1 MRSGGNQM
9 GTEERGEGKATG
21 TANAVSV
28 RADIWVWAVRKYKT
42 RSAASKACK
51 AGHVKIN
58 GKSAKASSP
67 VRLGDQVVVRIGG
80 FDHILQVKQLLER
93 RVSYPVARLAYEDL
107 TPQRL
112 PKLSLPALPRRDA
125 GSGRPTK
132 KERRQ
137 LDRLRVR
144 NPNQGR
150 R

>member
-1 MRSGGNQM
+1 MATAEGNQ
-9 GTEERGEGKATG
+9 GEAGAI
-21 TANAVSV
+21 ANPASV
-28 RADIWVWAVRKYKT
+28 RADIWVWSVRKYKT
-42 RSAASKACK
+42 RSAAAKACK

-93 RVSYPVARLAYEDL
+93 RVSYPLARSAYEDL
-107 TPQRL
+107 TPERL
-112 PKLSLPALPRRDA
+112 PKLYLPSLPRREA

-137 LDRLRVR
+137 LDRLRGR
-144 NPNQGR
+144 SPNQGR

>member
-1 MRSGGNQM
+1 M
-9 GTEERGEGKATG
+9 GTEDSNEGVAG
-21 TANAVSV
+21 AASVASV
-28 RADIWVWAVRKYKT
+28 RADIWVWAVRMYKT
-42 RSAASKACK
+42 RSAAAKACK

-93 RVSYPVARLAYEDL
+93 RVSYPLARLAYEDL
-107 TPQRL
+107 TPERL
-112 PKLSLPALPRRDA
+112 PKLSLPSLPRREP

-137 LDRLRVR
+137 LDRLRGR
-144 NPNQGR
+144 SANQGR

>member
-1 MRSGGNQM
+1 M
-9 GTEERGEGKATG
+9 GQEVRDEGEV
-21 TANAVSV
+21 TAAANVQPV

-42 RSAASKACK
+42 RSAAAKACK

-93 RVSYPVARLAYEDL
+93 RVSYPLARLAYEDL

-112 PKLSLPALPRRDA
+112 PKMSLPALPRREP

-137 LDRLRVR
+137 LDRLRGR
-144 NPNQGR
+144 SSNQGR

>member
-1 MRSGGNQM
+1 MVRD
-9 GTEERGEGKATG
+9 ERGEGEIAGATS
-21 TANAVSV
+21 TRSV

-42 RSAASKACK
+42 RSAAAKACK

-67 VRLGDQVVVRIGG
+67 VRIGDQVVVRIGG
-80 FDHILQVKQLLER
+80 FDHILQVNQLLER
-93 RVSYPVARLAYEDL
+93 RLSYPLARLAYEDL
-107 TPQRL
+107 TPERL
-112 PKLSLPALPRRDA
+112 PKLFLPARPRREA

-137 LDRLRVR
+137 LDRLRGR
-144 NPNQGR
+144 SPNQGR

>member
-1 MRSGGNQM
+1 M
-9 GTEERGEGKATG
+9 GTAERDQGEAGAAAPAT
-21 TANAVSV
+21 SV

-42 RSAASKACK
+42 RSAAAKACK

-80 FDHILQVKQLLER
+80 FDRILQVKQLLER
-93 RVSYPVARLAYEDL
+93 RVSYPLARLAYDDL
-107 TPQRL
+107 TPERL
-112 PKLSLPALPRRDA
+112 PKLYLPSLPRREA

-137 LDRLRVR
+137 LDRLRGR
-144 NPNQGR
+144 SPNQGR

>member
-1 MRSGGNQM
+1 MATAEGNQ
-9 GTEERGEGKATG
+9 GEADA
-21 TANAVSV
+21 TANLGSV
-28 RADIWVWAVRKYKT
+28 RADIWVWSVRKYKT
-42 RSAASKACK
+42 RSAAAKACK

-93 RVSYPVARLAYEDL
+93 RVSYPLARLAYEDL
-107 TPQRL
+107 TPERL
-112 PKLSLPALPRRDA
+112 PKLYLPSLPRREA

-137 LDRLRVR
+137 LDRLRGLS
-144 NPNQGR
+144 PNQGR

>member
-1 MRSGGNQM
+1 M
-9 GTEERGEGKATG
+9 
-21 TANAVSV
+21 
-28 RADIWVWAVRKYKT
+28 WAVRKYKT
-42 RSAASKACK
+42 RSAAAKACK

-93 RVSYPVARLAYEDL
+93 RVSYPLARLAYEDL
-107 TPQRL
+107 TPERL
-112 PKLSLPALPRRDA
+112 PKLSLPSLPRREP

-137 LDRLRVR
+137 LDRLRGR
-144 NPNQGR
+144 SPNQGR

>member
-1 MRSGGNQM
+1 M
-9 GTEERGEGKATG
+9 GTEDSNEGAAG
-21 TANAVSV
+21 AASVASV

-42 RSAASKACK
+42 RSAAAKACK

-93 RVSYPVARLAYEDL
+93 RVSYPLARLAYEDL
-107 TPQRL
+107 TPGRL
-112 PKLSLPALPRRDA
+112 PKLSLPSLPRREP

-137 LDRLRVR
+137 LDRLRGR
-144 NPNQGR
+144 SPNQGR

>member
-1 MRSGGNQM
+1 M
-9 GTEERGEGKATG
+9 GTENNNEGAAG
-21 TANAVSV
+21 AAASVASV

-42 RSAASKACK
+42 RSAAAKACK

-93 RVSYPVARLAYEDL
+93 RVSYPLARLAYEDL
-107 TPQRL
+107 TPERL
-112 PKLSLPALPRRDA
+112 PKLSLPSLPRREP

-137 LDRLRVR
+137 LDRLRGR
-144 NPNQGR
+144 SPNQGR

>member
-1 MRSGGNQM
+1 MATAEGNQ
-9 GTEERGEGKATG
+9 GEVDA
-21 TANAVSV
+21 TANLGSV
-28 RADIWVWAVRKYKT
+28 RAAIWVWSVRKYKT
-42 RSAASKACK
+42 RSAAAKACK

-93 RVSYPVARLAYEDL
+93 RVSYPLARLAYEDL
-107 TPQRL
+107 TPERL
-112 PKLSLPALPRRDA
+112 PKLYLPSLPRREA

-137 LDRLRVR
+137 LDRLRGR
-144 NPNQGR
+144 SPNQGR

>member
-1 MRSGGNQM
+1 M
-9 GTEERGEGKATG
+9 GTEDSNEGAAG
-21 TANAVSV
+21 AASVASV

-42 RSAASKACK
+42 RSAAAKACK
-51 AGHVKIN
+51 AGHGKIN

-93 RVSYPVARLAYEDL
+93 RVSYPLARLAYEDL
-107 TPQRL
+107 TPERL
-112 PKLSLPALPRRDA
+112 PKLSLPSLPRREP

-132 KERRQ
+132 QERRQ
-137 LDRLRVR
+137 SDRLRGR
-144 NPNQGR
+144 SPNQGR

>member
-1 MRSGGNQM
+1 MESNKH
-9 GTEERGEGKATG
+9 GEGEVVG
-21 TANAVSV
+21 TAGATSV

-137 LDRLRVR
+137 LDRLRGR

>member
-9 GTEERGEGKATG
+9 GTEDHGEVGAAG
-21 TANAVSV
+21 TANAGSV
-28 RADIWVWAVRKYKT
+28 RADIWVWSVRKYKT
-42 RSAASKACK
+42 RSAAAKACK

-67 VRLGDQVVVRIGG
+67 VRIGDQVVVRIGG
-80 FDHILQVKQLLER
+80 FDHILQVKQLLGR
-93 RVSYPVARLAYEDL
+93 RVSYPMARLAYEDL

-112 PKLSLPALPRRDA
+112 PKLSLPALPRRDT
-125 GSGRPTK
+125 GTGRPTK

-137 LDRLRVR
+137 LDRLRGR